1 MGVFNIN
8 KKFILLICLI
18 FILAIGSVSATS
30 DITDSVSVN
39 SADNASGMD
48 CDIASLSVASE
59 NNSLNIDEDSLY
71 NENVLEAYDKE
82 NISTGDSSDYYN
94 DEEYDDEYVP
104 EEVKLELVS
113 KSSFIYKSG
122 GNVKI
127 SSNLVYDTAYA
138 TIKYQYDNKHYKT
151 FKAYDDAK
159 SLWYIPVNKFT
170 TTGKHKIIITCEG
183 KKLVK
188 YITIKKR
195 KMVINAKSKKVKYH
209 KNSYLKIKVKDKY
222 TKKALKYEKVSIKVS
237 GHTYSVK
244 TNKYGIAKFNTK
256 RLSSGKH
263 KIKIIIKMANYQ
275 KASKK
280 VYITVKKPAAK
291 KKSSSQTSSHS
302 SSGSYVASA
311 SSNKFHFSGCT
322 WAKKIK
328 SYNLIHFSSRSQAI
342 SAGYS
347 PCYYCSP

>member
-104 EEVKLELVS
+104 EEVKFELVS
-113 KSSFIYKSG
+113 KSSFLYKSG

-138 TIKYQYDNKHYKT
+138 TIKYQ
-151 FKAYDDAK
+151 
-159 SLWYIPVNKFT
+159 
-170 TTGKHKIIITCEG
+170 
-183 KKLVK
+183 
-188 YITIKKR
+188 
-195 KMVINAKSKKVKYH
+195 
-209 KNSYLKIKVKDKY
+209 
-222 TKKALKYEKVSIKVS
+222 
-237 GHTYSVK
+237 
-244 TNKYGIAKFNTK
+244 
-256 RLSSGKH
+256 
-263 KIKIIIKMANYQ
+263 
-275 KASKK
+275 
-280 VYITVKKPAAK
+280 
-291 KKSSSQTSSHS
+291 
-302 SSGSYVASA
+302 
-311 SSNKFHFSGCT
+311 
-322 WAKKIK
+322 
-328 SYNLIHFSSRSQAI
+328 
-342 SAGYS
+342 
-347 PCYYCSP
+347 

>member
-1 MGVFNIN
+1 MT
-8 KKFILLICLI
+8 
-18 FILAIGSVSATS
+18 IGSVSAAS
-30 DITDSVSVN
+30 DIMDSVSVN
-39 SADNASGMD
+39 SVDNASGMD
-48 CDIASLSVASE
+48 CDISSLSTSNE
-59 NNSLNIDEDSLY
+59 NNSLAIEGDSLD
-71 NENVLEAYDKE
+71 NENVLDAYDKE
-82 NISTGDSSDYYN
+82 IISTVESSDDY
-94 DEEYDDEYVP
+94 DEEYDEEYVP
-104 EEVKLELVS
+104 EEVNLELVS

-222 TKKALKYEKVSIKVS
+222 NKKVLKYKKVSIKVS

-263 KIKIIIKMANYQ
+263 KVKIIIKMANYQ